1 MSFIGW
7 FGKLNEVTSV
17 TCLQQCLEH
26 LNLCYYVSLSIPE
39 PYHPFCSPALCIP
52 TPLHPRI
59 WPQDPALDT
68 EQGSANLRL
77 RQSMK
82 RQERQRCATHQDHP
96 LDPDRDAAGKIR
108 GPWQSP

>member
-26 LNLCYYVSLSIPE
+26 LNLCYYVSLSI
-39 PYHPFCSPALCIP
+39 
-52 TPLHPRI
+52 
-59 WPQDPALDT
+59 PALDT